1 MMNTINAYYSDNYS
15 YYVNLRH
22 VFIIITAIIIS
33 GILIHGVSATPI
45 TGPATISSPG
55 TYQLQNDVINDPFN
69 PNWIGINITHSK
81 VELDGM
87 GHTIDGKDPLGQF
100 TTVLGINAYNPTT
113 SAEPNIFIKNITIK
127 GCSSGIRFIKVKN
140 GQIENSTFANNQYG
154 IELADSS
161 HLNRVFLNTIC
172 DNARGGIHIAA
183 SDVNIIYN
191 NYFNNTQN
199 AVLDGPNFN
208 FWNILKTPGTS
219 IVGGPYLGGNY
230 WAKPSGDGFSQT
242 CTDANN
248 DWICDTRYDFS
259 PNRWGD
265 IDYLPLTEQK
275 QTIEIT
281 ISGSI
286 NAWSLNIGT
295 IEDTNSI
302 HMNVKSSGDWRVKVK
317 DNLDGGKPT
326 GSAGKMVE
334 YDGKNYVSPVRML
347 TSPVYVKS
355 GTGTYQALSGTE
367 TTIQEGTSTTGTD
380 YNIGVRQTISYSDAV
395 LQGSNQYRVVITF
408 IGSLS

>member
-1 MMNTINAYYSDNYS
+1 MMNTINGYHLNNCS
-15 YYVNLRH
+15 YNDHLRH
-22 VFIIITAIIIS
+22 VFIIITAIIFS

-45 TGPATISSPG
+45 NGPAVISSPG
-55 TYQLQNDVINDPFN
+55 TYELQNDVTNNPFN

-100 TTVLGINAYNPTT
+100 ATVLGINAYNPTT

-161 HLNRVFLNTIC
+161 HLNRVFSNTIR
-172 DNARGGIHIAA
+172 DNTRGGIHINA
-183 SDVNIIYN
+183 SNVNIIYN

-208 FWNILKTPGTS
+208 FWNILRTPGTS

-230 WAKPSGDGFSQT
+230 WANPSGDGFSQK
-242 CTDANN
+242 CIDENK
-248 DWICDTRYDFS
+248 DCICDKQYDFS
-259 PNRWGD
+259 PNKWGD
-265 IDYLPLTEQK
+265 IDYLPLTKQK
-275 QTIEIT
+275 ETIEIT
-281 ISGSI
+281 ITGSI
-286 NAWSLNIGT
+286 DKWNLNVGT
-295 IEDTNSI
+295 SKDESSI
-302 HMNVKSSGDWRVKVK
+302 HMNVKSPGDWHVKVI

-334 YDGKNYVSPVRML
+334 HDGSKYVTDGRVL
-347 TSPVYVKS
+347 KSPVYIKS
-355 GTGTYQALSGTE
+355 GKGSPQALSGTE
-367 TTIQEGTSTTGTD
+367 TTIQEGTSPGTD
-380 YNIGVRQTISYSDAV
+380 YDIGVQQTISYSDAV